1 MHDVVAHVDGAE
13 ERVQPAREPGEGG
26 SALRAG
32 AKGRD
37 SLCPLGRIFFEPA
50 NEWKNVRARAF
61 SRAAAGPVER
71 GRARSRGFRV
81 FARVGTPR
89 PRVSGRGTHAL
100 SDTSSRNFM
109 AVSSLISY
117 PTRNAFRSRVLGTL
131 QIFRYDSR
139 VTSQDWLAPTALIV
153 RQVRRG
159 PEGIARPTRTTV
171 RRKART
177 CVSVSDEEKKE
188 LPRFLASARF
198 RAPKSA
204 KCQSTEM

>member
-1 MHDVVAHVDGAE
+1 MVV
-13 ERVQPAREPGEGG
+13 
-26 SALRAG
+26 S
-32 AKGRD
+32 
-37 SLCPLGRIFFEPA
+37 F
-50 NEWKNVRARAF
+50 
-61 SRAAAGPVER
+61 
-71 GRARSRGFRV
+71 
-81 FARVGTPR
+81 
-89 PRVSGRGTHAL
+89 
-100 SDTSSRNFM
+100 
-109 AVSSLISY
+109 LISY
-117 PTRNAFRSRVLGTL
+117 PTRNAFGSRVQGTL
-131 QIFRYDSR
+131 QLFRYDSR